1 MSIGKNIARL
11 REASDIRQTEL
22 AKAVN
27 VSQSLIC
34 QIERGTKV
42 PSLPLA
48 KQIADCLGCDINDLL
63 DGERWEPDD

>member
-11 REASDIRQTEL
+11 RKASDIRQIEL

-48 KQIADCLGCDINDLL
+48 KQIANALGCDVNDLL
-63 DGERWEPDD
+63 EEKS

>member
-1 MSIGKNIARL
+1 MSIGKNIVRL

-48 KQIADCLGCDINDLL
+48 KQIANALGCDVNDLL
-63 DGERWEPDD
+63 EEES

>member
-11 REASDIRQTEL
+11 REASDIRQIEL

-48 KQIADCLGCDINDLL
+48 RQIANALGCDVNDLL
-63 DGERWEPDD
+63 EEKS